1 MKNKQNSGFT
11 LMELLITVA
20 VLAILLGIATPS
32 LLRFVQNSRLDDAA
46 QGIYSMVNITRQTA
60 ISSGQQGF
68 VCRSNQ
74 DPVTPDNPRCRNGLS
89 NDWDAPLL
97 SYKTL
102 PGFIFD
108 EVPDN
113 GFANRALD
121 SGTFNRGIDAT
132 LDGDT
137 RVEIRSRL
145 IERSLAFK
153 DNDVDYTSNSN
164 DAVIVFNS
172 DGTLANTAPFRIA
185 VCDDRGEAEGKYVE
199 INAVGRIFLRN
210 IEGSGLSCNNPG

>member
-11 LMELLITVA
+11 LLEVMITVA
-20 VLAILLGIATPS
+20 VLAVLIGIATPS
-32 LLRFVQNSRLDDAA
+32 LQNFLQNSRLDDAA
-46 QGIYSMVNITRQTA
+46 QGVYSMINITRQTA

-89 NDWDAPLL
+89 SEWDTPLL
-97 SYKTL
+97 SYKTF

-108 EVPDN
+108 VGPTG
-113 GFANRALD
+113 GFANRRLN

-145 IERSLAFK
+145 IERSLPFK
-153 DNDVDYTSNSN
+153 ENGVEYRSNST
-164 DAVIVFNS
+164 DVVIVFNS

-185 VCDDRGEAEGKYVE
+185 VCDVRGEAEGKYVE

-210 IEGSGLSCNNPG
+210 IEGSGLSCDNPG